1 MDEPE
6 RVGVVAGD
14 VVERVV
20 EPVDG
25 DGLAPRDAAEQLVRV
40 DIAGLLRDGAELE
53 WQAERV
59 GEVGEAL
66 PRVGA
71 PLNFTRGLMPL
82 NTWNAAAT
90 QPCRRAATG
99 DAAGSGAYRPRHELT
114 RRADMASAK

>member
-25 DGLAPRDAAEQLVRV
+25 DGLAPRDAQLLRV

-66 PRVGA
+66 PCVGA

-90 QPCRRAATG
+90 QPCRPAARGTPPVAARTG
-99 DAAGSGAYRPRHELT
+99 RGTS
-114 RRADMASAK
+114 